1 MEAPQPIIITA
12 VKQVWFDEE
21 EEFLTKIE
29 RQSNILHDYYVKD
42 YQYYQKL
49 SSRFNIPIL
58 IVSATNALCAISLN
72 EFLSQKFVSILNA
85 ILSSGTGVLGSIQL
99 YMKLNEKMANAL
111 RSSINFKR
119 IALKISKELS
129 IDRAQRATQGETF
142 LSECFADFN
151 TTVEQGNPVEKKL
164 ANLLSLGVTAE
175 PPRTP
180 GSSMMRVADSLLALA
195 RGRVSQMP
203 SMSTFMDGSQTR
215 GSSTPDEDV

>member
-1 MEAPQPIIITA
+1 MEAPRPILVA
-12 VKQVWFDEE
+12 APKQVWFDEE

-42 YQYYQKL
+42 YKYYQTL

-72 EFLSQKFVSILNA
+72 DFLSQKFVSILNA

-142 LSECFADFN
+142 LTECFAEFN
-151 TTVEQGNPVEKKL
+151 TTIEQGNPVEKRL
-164 ANLLSLGVTAE
+164 ANLLTLGVTAE
-175 PPRTP
+175 LPRTP

-195 RGRVSQMP
+195 RGRVSQVP
-203 SMSTFMDGSQTR
+203 SMATFMDGTTTR

>member
-1 MEAPQPIIITA
+1 MEAPRPIIVA
-12 VKQVWFDEE
+12 APKQVWFDEE
-21 EEFLTKIE
+21 EQFLSKIE
-29 RQSNILHDYYVKD
+29 RQSNILHEYYLKD
-42 YQYYQKL
+42 YKYYQQL

-72 EFLSQKFVSILNA
+72 DFLGQRYVSILNA
-85 ILSSGTGVLGSIQL
+85 ILSAGTGVLGSIQL

-142 LSECFADFN
+142 LTECFAEFN
-151 TTVEQGNPVEKKL
+151 TTMEQGNPVEKKL
-164 ANLLSLGVTAE
+164 ANLLALGTSIE
-175 PPRTP
+175 PPKTP

-195 RGRVSQMP
+195 RSRVSSVAEFKTSP
-203 SMSTFMDGSQTR
+203 